1 MDLGTC
7 ACEAGASGDLESIR
21 VLVDN
26 GADINQGDYDG
37 RTGES
42 DEGSQQGCRSV
53 HGGSW

>member
-42 DEGSQQGCRSV
+42 DEGSQQGCR
-53 HGGSW
+53 